1 LSYVSIWKPVNDR
14 IVQVSRESENEVIGL
29 LIGRLENETL
39 IIEDSIT
46 GEFQAGPN
54 HVTLPSSTIARIAD
68 DILSGRIR
76 GNIIGWYH
84 SHTESGLVFSETDVQ
99 TQMKLQQFSSLITAM
114 VIDAKTGDVAYFRVD
129 PQTGKPIRIP
139 DDNVTAFEEMTEAI
153 ASGTKTELRLNPAP
167 TAEVAQPSLRH
178 VGWLSSRTIVIC
190 VILALVAS
198 LAVLMLVFH
207 PSLTATSS
215 TPIPHHQT
223 VQQTVR

>member
-29 LIGRLENETL
+29 LIGRLEDETL
-39 IIEDSIT
+39 IIEDSTT

-68 DILSGRIR
+68 DILNGRIR

-129 PQTGKPIRIP
+129 PQTEKPIRIP
-139 DDNVTAFEEMTEAI
+139 DGNVTAFEELTEAM
-153 ASGTKTELRLNPAP
+153 ASSAETESELNPASTVEIP
-167 TAEVAQPSLRH
+167 ALRR
-178 VGWLSSRTIVIC
+178 VRWLSSRTIVIC
-190 VILALVAS
+190 IMLALVAS
-198 LAVLMLVFH
+198 LAVLILVFH
-207 PSLTATSS
+207 PSFTAIAGI
-215 TPIPHHQT
+215 PIPYQQT
-223 VQQTVR
+223 LQQTVR